1 MSERLVLSLLVLLC
15 LATPARGQETQA
27 PEPSAY
33 KQSLFIELGGNALF
47 YSLNYDR
54 MIEERLAARIG
65 VGALSVDDNWV
76 GEYDAYTGDEDEE
89 EEDLEDA
96 AEEGGRAPSPQVT
109 AARREL
115 ERRLAARIG
124 VGALSVDDNW
134 VVSIPLTLGYIL
146 GQGNSRMEVGGGV
159 TILTG
164 DIDFDDDISEE
175 TYVLGTAVFAYRYQ
189 RPESVFFRFAFTPVF
204 TSGGF
209 FPWFGISIGSS
220 V

>member
-54 MIEERLAARIG
+54 MIEE
-65 VGALSVDDNWV
+65 
-76 GEYDAYTGDEDEE
+76 
-89 EEDLEDA
+89 
-96 AEEGGRAPSPQVT
+96 
-109 AARREL
+109 
-115 ERRLAARIG
+115 RLAARIG